1 MIDPSLTP
9 PRLAIRGPIGA
20 TAGRPYTR
28 WSMARQPLPPMLP
41 HRDPLRLPHR
51 ALLLRTP
58 VGYGRPC
65 KFGRVVG
72 RYGQM
77 AAPTKKITAVS
88 LRERKGQ
95 GDKIVAVTAYDVA
108 FARLAERAG
117 VDIVLVGDSLGMV
130 VQGCSST
137 LPVTLDEM
145 VYHSRAAARG
155 VSSAHLVVDMPFM
168 SYQASVEDGMRA
180 AGRLM
185 KEGGAHAVKLE
196 GGEEAAELVRRL
208 VAVGIPVMGHV
219 GMTPQSV
226 HKFGGFKLQG
236 RTEAQAR
243 TIAAGARAIAD
254 AGVYAMVLE
263 SIPAA
268 LAAEITAAV
277 PVPTIGI
284 GAGASCDG
292 QVLVMHDLLGLDPDW
307 SPRFARRYAELGRAT
322 EKAFADYAADVR
334 AGRFPS
340 KKESFS

>member
-1 MIDPSLTP
+1 
-9 PRLAIRGPIGA
+9 
-20 TAGRPYTR
+20 
-28 WSMARQPLPPMLP
+28 
-41 HRDPLRLPHR
+41 
-51 ALLLRTP
+51 
-58 VGYGRPC
+58 
-65 KFGRVVG
+65 
-72 RYGQM
+72 
-77 AAPTKKITAVS
+77 
-88 LRERKGQ
+88 
-95 GDKIVAVTAYDVA
+95 
-108 FARLAERAG
+108 
-117 VDIVLVGDSLGMV
+117 
-130 VQGCSST
+130 
-137 LPVTLDEM
+137 
-145 VYHSRAAARG
+145 
-155 VSSAHLVVDMPFM
+155 
-168 SYQASVEDGMRA
+168 
-180 AGRLM
+180 
-185 KEGGAHAVKLE
+185 
-196 GGEEAAELVRRL
+196 
-208 VAVGIPVMGHV
+208 
-219 GMTPQSV
+219 V